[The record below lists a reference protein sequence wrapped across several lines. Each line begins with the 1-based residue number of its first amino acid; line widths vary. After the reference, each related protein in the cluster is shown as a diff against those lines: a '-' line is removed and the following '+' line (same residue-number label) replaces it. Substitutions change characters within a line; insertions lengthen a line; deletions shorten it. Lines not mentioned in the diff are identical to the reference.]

1 MSSYGELLAACNE
14 FRENF
19 TTLNGKYTT
28 LVQELQTERE
38 RTDRLTRQLEAAH
51 GNEEKANGTIRE
63 LRKELDEA
71 RSYKDLYLAATV
83 SVEHLKGRL
92 ENARHA
98 VADNI
103 LEQEQQVEQLR
114 TQIKDLKQ
122 RLNVSADA
130 AATQQLKRQV
140 LELEERCAL
149 QNSQLMEERERFSQQ
164 LLTAHTALR
173 EQQARQLEVEQ
184 RCRSLEAEVA
194 QMRSVVRRSADL
206 QNDAAVS
213 REKSASDARKAALQV
228 ESLKTELHD
237 AEARLNEVESS
248 HAEALE
254 ALRAEADEEKAQL
267 LERVSQLS
275 ASLDDAVAAR
285 IAEQEKYAVL
295 QRSIHQRVEAARSDA
310 RVEVINVQ
318 KLLAD
323 TRLELQQYAW
333 RMDQVQAELDEKKR
347 LLQQREGKI
356 ESSAAEFKQLRLQL
370 DAANQRE
377 AWLSAERDNIS
388 QHLDAARKQVQDLT
402 AAQCSLEESGLE
414 AERLRI
420 QVQFLED
427 ELREA
432 RRLVDVYEGKLKDSE
447 AEAER
452 RARALR
458 QEVRSVKKLMKA
470 ENAKSEIVRRRLVQA
485 LLDRETEAWR
495 HGRCETAPHGPP
507 SSHSVNRGGDVID
520 QLKRQDEQA
529 QVLHQRLIELSRCA

>member
-1 MSSYGELLAACNE
+1 MSSYGELLAECNE

-122 RLNVSADA
+122 QLNVSADA

-254 ALRAEADEEKAQL
+254 ALWAEADEEKAQL

-295 QRSIHQRVEAARSDA
+295 QRSIHQLVEAARSDA
-310 RVEVINVQ
+310 RLEVINVQ
-318 KLLAD
+318 KLLPD

-447 AEAER
+447 
-452 RARALR
+452 
-458 QEVRSVKKLMKA
+458 
-470 ENAKSEIVRRRLVQA
+470 
-485 LLDRETEAWR
+485 
-495 HGRCETAPHGPP
+495 
-507 SSHSVNRGGDVID
+507 
-520 QLKRQDEQA
+520 
-529 QVLHQRLIELSRCA
+529 

>member
-1 MSSYGELLAACNE
+1 
-14 FRENF
+14 
-19 TTLNGKYTT
+19 
-28 LVQELQTERE
+28 
-38 RTDRLTRQLEAAH
+38 
-51 GNEEKANGTIRE
+51 
-63 LRKELDEA
+63 
-71 RSYKDLYLAATV
+71 
-83 SVEHLKGRL
+83 
-92 ENARHA
+92 
-98 VADNI
+98 
-103 LEQEQQVEQLR
+103 
-114 TQIKDLKQ
+114 
-122 RLNVSADA
+122 
-130 AATQQLKRQV
+130 
-140 LELEERCAL
+140 
-149 QNSQLMEERERFSQQ
+149 
-164 LLTAHTALR
+164 
-173 EQQARQLEVEQ
+173 
-184 RCRSLEAEVA
+184 
-194 QMRSVVRRSADL
+194 MRSVVRRSYDL
-206 QNDAAVS
+206 QNDAAAS
-213 REKSASDARKAALQV
+213 REESASDAQKAATQV
-228 ESLKTELHD
+228 ESIKTELHD
-237 AEARLNEVESS
+237 AEARLSEVESS
-248 HAEALE
+248 HV
-254 ALRAEADEEKAQL
+254 EADEEKAQL

-295 QRSIHQRVEAARSDA
+295 QRSIRQRVEAAQSDS
-310 RVEVINVQ
+310 RVEAINVQ

-370 DAANQRE
+370 DAANRRE

-402 AAQCSLEESGLE
+402 AAQCSLEEKGPE

-432 RRLVDVYEGKLKDSE
+432 RCLVDVYEGMLKDSE

-520 QLKRQDEQA
+520 QLKRQDEQV

>member
-19 TTLNGKYTT
+19 TTFNGKYTT
-28 LVQELQTERE
+28 LVQDLQTERE
-38 RTDRLTRQLEAAH
+38 RTDSLTRQLEAEH
-51 GNEEKANGTIRE
+51 GDEEKANGTIRE

-71 RSYKDLYLAATV
+71 RSYKDLYMAATV

-130 AATQQLKRQV
+130 AATQQLRRKV

-164 LLTAHTALR
+164 LLTAHTGLR
-173 EQQARQLEVEQ
+173 EQQARQLEVVQ

-213 REKSASDARKAALQV
+213 REKSASDARKAQLQV

-237 AEARLNEVESS
+237 AEVRLSEVESS
-248 HAEALE
+248 YAEALE
-254 ALRAEADEEKAQL
+254 ALRVESDEEKGQL
-267 LERVSQLS
+267 LERVSHLS

-285 IAEQEKYAVL
+285 IAEQENYAVL
-295 QRSIHQRVEAARSDA
+295 RRSIHQRVEAARSDA

-318 KLLAD
+318 KLLGD
-323 TRLELQQYAW
+323 TRLELQQYVW

-370 DAANQRE
+370 DSANQRE
-377 AWLSAERDNIS
+377 A
-388 QHLDAARKQVQDLT
+388 
-402 AAQCSLEESGLE
+402 
-414 AERLRI
+414 
-420 QVQFLED
+420 
-427 ELREA
+427 
-432 RRLVDVYEGKLKDSE
+432 
-447 AEAER
+447 
-452 RARALR
+452 
-458 QEVRSVKKLMKA
+458 
-470 ENAKSEIVRRRLVQA
+470 
-485 LLDRETEAWR
+485 
-495 HGRCETAPHGPP
+495 
-507 SSHSVNRGGDVID
+507 
-520 QLKRQDEQA
+520 
-529 QVLHQRLIELSRCA
+529 

>member
-1 MSSYGELLAACNE
+1 M
-14 FRENF
+14 
-19 TTLNGKYTT
+19 
-28 LVQELQTERE
+28 
-38 RTDRLTRQLEAAH
+38 
-51 GNEEKANGTIRE
+51 
-63 LRKELDEA
+63 
-71 RSYKDLYLAATV
+71 
-83 SVEHLKGRL
+83 
-92 ENARHA
+92 
-98 VADNI
+98 
-103 LEQEQQVEQLR
+103 
-114 TQIKDLKQ
+114 KDLKH

-248 HAEALE
+248 HAGALE

-432 RRLVDVYEGKLKDSE
+432 RRLVDVYEGKLKESE

-458 QEVRSVKKLMKA
+458 HEVRSVKKLMKA
-470 ENAKSEIVRRRLVQA
+470 ENAKSEIVHRRLVQA
-485 LLDRETEAWR
+485 LLDRETEAWC
-495 HGRCETAPHGPP
+495 HGRCETSPHGPP